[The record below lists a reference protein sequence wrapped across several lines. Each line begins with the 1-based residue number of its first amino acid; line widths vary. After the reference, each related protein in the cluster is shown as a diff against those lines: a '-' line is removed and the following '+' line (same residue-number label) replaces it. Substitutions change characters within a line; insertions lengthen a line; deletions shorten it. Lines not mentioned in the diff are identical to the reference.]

1 MAASVGV
8 DEAYHGYAAVG
19 CRAVRMKAALA
30 KCRQRSLIACL
41 DQGMDAPDAGR
52 FQNIS
57 ACRPEHG
64 RCNACQSGKCPTGI
78 CTQDPRLVRRLDVD
92 SAAQSIVDYMLAFDA
107 EMRKLMA
114 PVGNSALPVGRADAL
129 VATDRAV
136 AEALG
141 IQYAC

>member
-1 MAASVGV
+1 MTGDAAADAFKLICLGADGVILGRLLLQIMGCVG
-8 DEAYHGYAAVG
+8 
-19 CRAVRMKAALA
+19 
-30 KCRQRSLIACL
+30 
-41 DQGMDAPDAGR
+41 
-52 FQNIS
+52 N
-57 ACRPEHG
+57 EHG
-64 RCNACQSGKCPTGI
+64 RCNACRAASAPDWHLHSGSAWFAQAGCG
-78 CTQDPRLVRRLDVD
+78 
-92 SAAQSIVDYMLAFDA
+92 SAAQSICRLYVGFRC